1 MKSKVSVT
9 VLPISWFEN
18 SYQVKLS
25 RQDASSKEVERS
37 ENVIFWNIKKVL
49 NPNIIEPPLNY
60 FAKQFKIN
68 G

>member
-25 RQDASSKEVERS
+25 HHDSSTKEVERS
-37 ENVIFWNIKKVL
+37 ENVMFGNIKKVL
-49 NPNIIEPPLNY
+49 NPNIIEPPLNC